1 VDVDLSGKVALV
13 TGGTRGLGRQMVFGL
28 ARCGADVIISSRK
41 QDACDA
47 TAGEV
52 AAEWGRKAVGIS
64 CHVGDWQQVERLVAD
79 AYDAF
84 GRVDILINNAAIF
97 VLKGFEATE
106 QEFRRS
112 LDVNVIG
119 TALVTKYAIEPMKQS
134 GGGAI
139 VNLASVSS
147 WVAQPNFFVYSTSK
161 AAILQMTRNMAM
173 DLAPYG
179 IRVNCIC
186 PGTIATAAVHRY
198 REDRGMTMDELN
210 SEIGGKTLLGRV
222 GRPEEVAHAA
232 LFLASDEA
240 SYITGTHLMVDG
252 GYTAV

>member
-1 VDVDLSGKVALV
+1 MRLENKVAIV
-13 TGGTRGLGRQMVFGL
+13 TGAATGLGESMALLFAREGAKVVIADIDMAGAERTATRIRGEGREAL
-28 ARCGADVIISSRK
+28 AVRTDIS
-41 QDACDA
+41 Q
-47 TAGEV
+47 E
-52 AAEWGRKAVGIS
+52 
-64 CHVGDWQQVERLVAD
+64 AD
-79 AYDAF
+79 ASRLAADAHQTF

-147 WVAQPNFFVYSTSK
+147 WVAQPNFFVYSASK